1 MSHVH
6 IHAPHELSE
15 PPEHSPPDEE
25 AKGPGIERWLE
36 LGAILLLSLATLATA
51 WSGYQAA
58 LWSGEQSQ
66 RYSQASAQRVRAD
79 EDNVTAGQIRIGDL
93 TLINGWF
100 NATETGNA
108 KLAADYRRRFRPAFQ
123 PVFAA
128 WLALHPLT
136 NHKAPPGPTYMPQ
149 YHPAPLAAAAVANAD
164 ADRLFA
170 EGSDAKTNDD
180 DHILATVFFA
190 AVLFLA
196 AVSMRVE
203 WLRLRVAVLAFGS
216 IVFVGALVFV
226 LTLPTAS

>member
-15 PPEHSPPDEE
+15 PPEQPAQDE
-25 AKGPGIERWLE
+25 ADDSRRERWLE
-36 LGAILLLSLATLATA
+36 LGAVVLLSLATLATA

-66 RYSQASAQRVRAD
+66 RYSQASAQRVHAD
-79 EDNVTAGQIRIGDL
+79 EDNVSAGQMRIGDL

-108 KLAADYRRRFRPAFQ
+108 RLAADYRRRFRPAFQ

-136 NHKAPPGPTYMPQ
+136 NRRAPPGPTYMPQ

-196 AVSMRVE
+196 AVSLRLE
-203 WLRLRVAVLAFGS
+203 WLRLRMVVLGFGTV
-216 IVFVGALVFV
+216 VFVGALVFV